1 MYIFNIWFVK
11 NKNHFT
17 LSPIVALNRTCDI
30 LKRVMEKNLRKH
42 YINHDQQE
50 LLNKPLKYRPGRFW
64 QNALL
69 DISKEYAISG
79 VDNFR
84 RKKKI

>member
-1 MYIFNIWFVK
+1 MN
-11 NKNHFT
+11 
-17 LSPIVALNRTCDI
+17 
-30 LKRVMEKNLRKH
+30 MEKNLRKH
-42 YINHDQQE
+42 YINYYQQE
-50 LLNKPLKYRPGRFW
+50 LLKKPLKYRPGRFW

-79 VDNFR
+79 VESFR